1 MLRSFYELL
10 EIMLEVSML
19 ELMKAFEKLKL
30 DDFRSIE
37 EAQLYFDN
45 LPCDAQ
51 ELIRL
56 QEGAND
62 IEKLFGMIGWT
73 QDVKVKVQDMKNKV
87 GI

>member
-1 MLRSFYELL
+1 
-10 EIMLEVSML
+10 ML

-37 EAQLYFDN
+37 GAQLYFDN

-56 QEGAND
+56 QEGDND
-62 IEKLFGMIGWT
+62 IEKLFWMIGYSKNLKI
-73 QDVKVKVQDMKNKV
+73 KVHDMKNKAS
-87 GI
+87 I

>member
-1 MLRSFYELL
+1 MSNGKLGVNMF
-10 EIMLEVSML
+10 
-19 ELMKAFEKLKL
+19 ELMKAFEKLRL

-37 EAQLYFDN
+37 EAQSYFDN

-51 ELIRL
+51 EFIRL
-56 QEGAND
+56 QEGTND
-62 IEKLFGMIGWT
+62 IEKLFGMIGLA

>member
-1 MLRSFYELL
+1 MLGVR
-10 EIMLEVSML
+10 ML
-19 ELMKAFEKLKL
+19 ELMKAFERLRL

-37 EAQLYFDN
+37 EAQLYFDK

-56 QEGAND
+56 QKGTND
-62 IEKLFGMIGWT
+62 IEKLFGMIGLA